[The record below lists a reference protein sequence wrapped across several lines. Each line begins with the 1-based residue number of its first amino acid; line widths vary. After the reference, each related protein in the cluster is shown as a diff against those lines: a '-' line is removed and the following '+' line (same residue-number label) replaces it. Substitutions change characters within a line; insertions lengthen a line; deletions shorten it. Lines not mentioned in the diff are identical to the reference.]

1 MKKAPLKV
9 THGILDDVVNVKAVN
24 ATVRYDGKNDKG
36 SDTYDILLDCSAILA
51 LERLEVCTD
60 HRYGL
65 NCASQ
70 YKSGLFSTQSRG
82 FLAFEYERIPNGL
95 LIITASCGESG
106 KSEDQIQEYLQQA
119 IDKARE
125 HADKHVKKRP

>member
-1 MKKAPLKV
+1 MTKAPLKV
-9 THGILDDVVNVKAVN
+9 THGSLDDVVNVKAVN

-60 HRYGL
+60 HRHDL
-65 NCASQ
+65 NYAS
-70 YKSGLFSTQSRG
+70 KNSGLFSTQGRG
-82 FLAFEYERIPNGL
+82 LLAFEYEGIPNGL
-95 LIITASCGESG
+95 LIITARCDEFG
-106 KSEDQIQEYLQQA
+106 KSEGEIQEYLQQA

-125 HADKHVKKRP
+125 HADKHVKKHP